1 MNTNA
6 CMEYEKR
13 IKELGAY
20 SFNEEIEKEV
30 KKYIEKNAEKEDI
43 ESFKL
48 LVENFS
54 TISVLLLDIKI
65 TTKEINSLLKGY
77 SKYKKYISKKIPKEE
92 IEKQKEFFKE
102 LLSKKTL
109 EEL

>member
-6 CMEYEKR
+6 YMEYEKR
-13 IKELGAY
+13 IKEMDVHN
-20 SFNEEIEKEV
+20 FNEEIEKEV
-30 KKYIEKNAEKEDI
+30 KKYIEKDTEKEYID
-43 ESFKL
+43 SFKL

-77 SKYKKYISKKIPKEE
+77 SKYKKYISKKIPKQE
-92 IEKQKEFFKE
+92 IQKQKDFFKE
-102 LLSKKTL
+102 LLSKKIL